1 MIEHWLEHPEQMGA
15 EAVEKL
21 PQLIDQCPYCATYRM
36 LLCIALA
43 NTHSTH
49 LKEEIEKEQKG
60 EYQAQYRIITSGK
73 NKKYG
78 RWQKASRWKKLR
90 S

>member
-1 MIEHWLEHPEQMGA
+1 MKRYEYRIRSQDKYSDDNDLYFNSKYGLECRVSVWCGENEA
-15 EAVEKL
+15 EGYDS
-21 PQLIDQCPYCATYRM
+21 IDGFNR
-36 LLCIALA
+36 
-43 NTHSTH
+43 
-49 LKEEIEKEQKG
+49 EQKG